1 MKSRKLQ
8 VVKGV
13 ILAKSADVYA
23 TTNVSRNI
31 VTIERTKIR
40 SPEYGKGIVWKPR
53 FLPLLDGKREKI
65 EI

>member
-31 VTIERTKIR
+31 VPIERTKIR
-40 SPEYGKGIVWKPR
+40 SPEYRKGIAWKPR